1 MGETVS
7 TSSAST
13 VQLSHMASHLLL
25 LLFRKEA
32 DMARATCKAWFGG
45 RSGKNI
51 LVV

>member
-25 LLFRKEA
+25 LLFRNDA
-32 DMARATCKAWFGG
+32 DMAKATCRAWLGG
-45 RSGKNI
+45 RSEKNM